1 MDFSKDENASLIES
15 LFLEGNFSEEEITK
29 RQWQIIEAAVK
40 VFSEKGFGQS
50 RTSEIAKE
58 AEVAEGTIFRY
69 YKTKQDLLMGLV
81 LPIIVKFFRPLVIK
95 SAEAIIK
102 NEKDKPIDEVIKDLF
117 IDRLALIEK
126 NFPLIKT
133 VFVEAMYH
141 PELLETIQRDIAPK
155 VIPFISAFVEGN
167 IEKENFRDDIDP
179 SVITR
184 TMISMLMGYI
194 ALTGMFPEF
203 FPKKEGKEED
213 IKNMVDILLN
223 GILSK
228 K

>member
-141 PELLETIQRDIAPK
+141 SELLQTIQKDISPK
-155 VIPFISAFVEGN
+155 VIPFINAFVEGN
-167 IEKENFRDDIDP
+167 IEKGNFRDDID
-179 SVITR
+179 SNVITR
-184 TMISMLMGYI
+184 TFISMLMGYI

-213 IKNMVDILLN
+213 MENMVDILLN

>member
-81 LPIIVKFFRPLVIK
+81 IPIIVKFFRPLVIK
-95 SAEAIIK
+95 SAETIIK

-155 VIPFISAFVEGN
+155 VIPFISAFVEAN
-167 IEKENFRDDIDP
+167 IEKGNFRDDIDP

-194 ALTGMFPEF
+194 SLTGMFPEF

>member
-95 SAEAIIK
+95 SAESIIK

-184 TMISMLMGYI
+184 TFISMLMGYI

-213 IKNMVDILLN
+213 MKNMVDILLN

-228 K
+228 E

>member
-1 MDFSKDENASLIES
+1 MDFSKDENSSLIES

-58 AEVAEGTIFRY
+58 ADVAEGTIFRY
-69 YKTKQDLLMGLV
+69 YKTKQDLLMGLI

-102 NEKDKPIDEVIKDLF
+102 NEKHKSLDEVIKDLF
-117 IDRLALIEK
+117 IDRLTLIEK

-141 PELLETIQRDIAPK
+141 PELLETIQRDISPK
-155 VIPFISAFVEGN
+155 VIPFINAFVEGN
-167 IEKENFRDDIDP
+167 IEKGNFRDDID
-179 SVITR
+179 SNVITR

-203 FPKKEGKEED
+203 FVKKEDKEED
-213 IKNMVDILLN
+213 MKNIVDILLN
-223 GILSK
+223 GISSRE
-228 K
+228 

>member
-58 AEVAEGTIFRY
+58 ADVAEGTIFRY
-69 YKTKQDLLMGLV
+69 YKTKQDLLMGLI

-102 NEKDKPIDEVIKDLF
+102 NEKDKPLEEVIKDLF

-167 IEKENFRDDIDP
+167 IEKENFRDDID
-179 SVITR
+179 SNVITR
-184 TMISMLMGYI
+184 TFISMLMGYI

-223 GILSK
+223 GISSRE
-228 K
+228 